1 MENKE
6 NQTEQIPPQKKK
18 PMNSLIIGGLGVVS
32 AIYLFNPGAGWI
44 ELINDNIPI
53 IGNLD
58 EAAAAALLISCLAY
72 FGFDV
77 ANFFGK
83 AGKNEKA
90 GSTEKS
96 DDVIDV

>member
-6 NQTEQIPPQKKK
+6 NPTEKEPPQKKGIA
-18 PMNSLIIGGLGVVS
+18 NSFIIGVLGAVS

-72 FGFDV
+72 FGFDLG
-77 ANFFGK
+77 NFFGK
-83 AGKNEKA
+83 AKETE
-90 GSTEKS
+90 STEKS

>member
-6 NQTEQIPPQKKK
+6 NSTENNPPQKKGIA
-18 PMNSLIIGGLGVVS
+18 NSFIIGVLGLVS

-72 FGFDV
+72 FGMDLG
-77 ANFFGK
+77 NFFGK
-83 AGKNEKA
+83 AKKTE
-90 GSTEKS
+90 STEKT